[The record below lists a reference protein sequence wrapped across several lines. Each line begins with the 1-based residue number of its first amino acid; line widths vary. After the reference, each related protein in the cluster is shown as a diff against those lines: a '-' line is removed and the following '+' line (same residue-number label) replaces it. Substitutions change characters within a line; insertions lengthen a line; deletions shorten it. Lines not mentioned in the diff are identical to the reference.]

1 MLKGMLRVSNWL
13 SGVQW
18 LFFIFTNIIVIP
30 ITVGAAFELPQSK
43 ITGLLELSFI
53 LTGVACVMQAL
64 LGHKRPIM
72 EGNSGL
78 WWGVVL
84 TLTSTAAAHG
94 MSLSVLGGS
103 LTVGIIISGILTV
116 IIGLAGFGPYIAKL
130 FNPGVMGV
138 FMLLFGIKLIGIF
151 MEGMLGIPFENSN
164 DSVSIDIP
172 VSILSILIV
181 ALVIFVSI
189 KTPPAVRQ
197 YALLIGIVVGWIV
210 YDLIFGQKVAEGS
223 STDLAISLFPLRKP
237 AFNIGVIITA
247 IITGFLNTANTFGA
261 LKGTDDMFEGETSAG
276 EYRRSFTITGA
287 FIGISGFFGLVPFSP
302 YVSTIGF
309 LKQTGFR
316 DRMPFILGGLLFCLM
331 GLIPPV
337 GHFFSMLPLSIGSAV
352 LFVAYLQLLS
362 SSWSFFKNVNFN
374 SLNIY
379 RSAIPL
385 FVGIIIMTMP
395 PSYFNAL
402 PDFLRPVLSSGLLMG
417 IILAVMLENVI
428 DWDKYIDLSSNEE
441 KPDFHE
447 VYYNNED
454 PPNHH

>member
-1 MLKGMLRVSNWL
+1 MKRDECLEQGGEKMLKGMLKVSNWL

-30 ITVGAAFELPQSK
+30 ITVGAAFELSQSK

-53 LTGVACVMQAL
+53 FTGMACVMQGL
-64 LGHKRPIM
+64 LGHRRPIM

-94 MSLSVLGGS
+94 MPLSVLGGS
-103 LTVGIIISGILTV
+103 LTVGIIISGLLTI
-116 IIGLAGFGPYIAKL
+116 IIGLSGLGPFIAKL

-151 MEGMLGIPFENSN
+151 MEGMFGIPFGNGN

-181 ALVIFVSI
+181 ALVIFISV
-189 KTPPAVRQ
+189 KTPPAIRQ

-210 YDLIFGQKVAEGS
+210 YDLVFGQKSGRGS
-223 STDLAISLFPLRKP
+223 STELAIHFFPLGKP
-237 AFNIGVIITA
+237 AFDIGVIITA
-247 IITGFLNTANTFGA
+247 IIAGFLNTANTFGA
-261 LKGTDDMFEGETSAG
+261 LKGTDDMFESGTTPT
-276 EYRRSFTITGA
+276 EYRRSFTITGM

-316 DRMPFILGGLLFCLM
+316 ERVPFIFGGFLFCLM

-337 GHFFSMLPLSIGSAV
+337 GYFFSMLPLSIGSAV

-362 SSWSFFKNVNFN
+362 SSWSFFRNVKFN

-385 FVGIIIMTMP
+385 FGGIIIMTMP
-395 PSYFNAL
+395 PAYFASL
-402 PDFLRPVLSSGLLMG
+402 PDFIRPVLSSGLLVG
-417 IILAVMLENVI
+417 IILALLLENVV
-428 DWDKYIDLSSNEE
+428 DWDKYTEQSNR
-441 KPDFHE
+441 PS
-447 VYYNNED
+447 
-454 PPNHH
+454 